1 MLCMKYFR
9 MVAKLVLVFY
19 KEAILFVKGIKLR
32 DKKNKTFELH
42 FM

>member
-1 MLCMKYFR
+1 MKFFR

-19 KEAILFVKGIKLR
+19 REAILFVKGIDLR
-32 DKKNKTFELH
+32 DKKNKPLKLC